1 LSWRLRAK
9 PEDFE
14 VDEVPLYAPSGE
26 GSHTFVRIEKRM
38 LTTEQAASALAR
50 AAGVRPR
57 DVGYAGRKDRIALTR
72 QWLSVPGLDPEA
84 ALRIEDRGLRV
95 LEAARHGHKL
105 RTGHLRANRFA
116 LYVRD
121 VPPDQAAAAA
131 QRLLGFC
138 EKGMPNY
145 FGPQR
150 FGRRGDNTNKG
161 RAILAGER
169 ARDKR
174 EARFLLSAL
183 QAAVFNAALTA
194 RSLPVDVLELG
205 DVAQLRESG
214 GLFLVEDLGS
224 EAPRAERFEI
234 SATGPVFGTKM
245 MWPEGEPLERER
257 QALRSLDLD
266 PDALPRPPRGV
277 RLQGARRALRVRPE
291 DVSAEPFEGGL
302 RLDFTLP
309 PGSYATVLIGQLRG

>member
-1 LSWRLRAK
+1 MSWRLRAK

-131 QRLLGFC
+131 ERLLGFC

-145 FGPQR
+145 FGPPR

-194 RSLPVDVLELG
+194 RNLPVDVLELG

-214 GLFLVEDLGS
+214 GLFLVEDLAS
-224 EAPRAERFEI
+224 EAPRAEQFEI
-234 SATGPVFGTKM
+234 SATGPAPSAPQPGAR
-245 MWPEGEPLERER
+245 PRRAPPPAPRSALAGGPARAAR
-257 QALRSLDLD
+257 SPRGCQRGALRGRPAPRLHASTRELRHR
-266 PDALPRPPRGV
+266 PDRPAPRMTAAVPALP
-277 RLQGARRALRVRPE
+277 
-291 DVSAEPFEGGL
+291 
-302 RLDFTLP
+302 
-309 PGSYATVLIGQLRG
+309 